1 VGASDPVYGAQ
12 VQTWSLTPHMAEA
25 EPAIEWIEQSGRRR
39 RAWQDRLIDATRI
52 SSGAAAIAGSIEPGA
67 FPREIQVTADQRTM
81 LVTNF
86 ASKTLELID
95 IQRLPK

>member
-1 VGASDPVYGAQ
+1 MPVGTAPVGIANIEGGRWIVVTNSNRFVGNANDRQ
-12 VQTWSLTPHMAEA
+12 SLA
-25 EPAIEWIEQSGRRR
+25 
-39 RAWQDRLIDATRI
+39 LIDATRF

-86 ASKTLELID
+86 ASKTLEMID